1 VYTLEDQLSIQ
12 IVRFDGDLGASQDPQ
27 LRKMFVELRKGD
39 ALRVAADMSR
49 VGFMDSTVLGTLVWG
64 MKNLREA
71 GGDFRMFGLH
81 DFVRKLFEVTRLD
94 NAFRIYPT
102 EEEAIASYA

>member
-1 VYTLEDQLSIQ
+1 MYTLEDQLSVH
-12 IVRFDGDLGASQDPQ
+12 IVRFDGDLGANQDPE
-27 LRKMFVELRKGD
+27 LRKMFVELRKND
-39 ALRVAADMSR
+39 AHRVAADMTK

-71 GGDFRMFGLH
+71 GGDFRLFGLH
-81 DFVRKLFEVTRLD
+81 DFVRKLFDVTRLD
-94 NAFRIYPT
+94 QAFHIYPT